1 MEGIRAIA
9 VRQGSSE
16 LVRHSER
23 RLNEEQA
30 EQLHILLEQVA
41 GNWPHQEFGE
51 ATAEIWREGF
61 EELALEFTLKRLR
74 DALQWFITRR
84 KFFPQPAEVRE
95 RLEAVIAEEAAAA
108 EKEQQRRQDMQQAQ
122 EFDRFLAERI
132 EAGETEASVIARF
145 PAMAR
150 VWQTWKLQSVPAL
163 KPTAAPLDDRK
174 MKAAGE

>member
-1 MEGIRAIA
+1 MEPIRAIA
-9 VRQGSSE
+9 LRQESNA
-16 LVRHSER
+16 LAER
-23 RLNEEQA
+23 SKGRLSDGQA
-30 EQLHILLEQVA
+30 QALHLLLDQIA